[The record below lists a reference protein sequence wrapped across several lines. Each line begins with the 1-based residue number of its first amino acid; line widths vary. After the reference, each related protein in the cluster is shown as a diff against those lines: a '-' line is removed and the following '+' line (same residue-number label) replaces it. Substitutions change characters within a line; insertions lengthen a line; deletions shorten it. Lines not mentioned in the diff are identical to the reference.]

1 MKYKLLCIDVDGT
14 LACDDKSISRQN
26 IEALK
31 KADKAGIRIAIASS
45 RTPNSLNEIFKQIG
59 VSPLLICLN
68 GAYLEDDGKAILKH
82 TLTKEQLEKAY
93 QVIVENKT
101 YAAFST
107 PQFSI
112 RNNDVSNS
120 WKKQLEKGSLKAD
133 FIIAKDQDDYQNLV
147 FEYAQDIVKISILER
162 DKGKYQKVR
171 KELEELDL
179 YAVAMSDIDYVDVT
193 DKQVT
198 KGSAVKELA
207 KYLSIDVNEVIC
219 IGDNENDL
227 EMLEVAGLAVAMKNA
242 TKTIREKAD
251 VISDF
256 DNNHHG
262 VADVIEKYIL

>member
-31 KADKAGIRIAIASS
+31 KADKAGIRIAIASG

-112 RNNDVSNS
+112 RNND
-120 WKKQLEKGSLKAD
+120 QE
-133 FIIAKDQDDYQNLV
+133 DYQNLV

-227 EMLEVAGLAVAMKNA
+227 EMLEVAGLAVAAKNCRR
-242 TKTIREKAD
+242 KHFRLLSML
-251 VISDF
+251 V
-256 DNNHHG
+256 
-262 VADVIEKYIL
+262 

>member
-1 MKYKLLCIDVDGT
+1 M
-14 LACDDKSISRQN
+14 
-26 IEALK
+26 
-31 KADKAGIRIAIASS
+31 
-45 RTPNSLNEIFKQIG
+45 
-59 VSPLLICLN
+59 ICLN

-120 WKKQLEKGSLKAD
+120 WKKQIEKGSLKAD
-133 FIIAKDQDDYQNLV
+133 FIIAKDQEDYQNLV

-256 DNNHHG
+256 DNNHYG

>member
-1 MKYKLLCIDVDGT
+1 MVSKMKYKLLCIDVDGT

-31 KADKAGIRIAIASS
+31 KADKAGIRIAIASG
-45 RTPNSLNEIFKQIG
+45 RTPNSLNEIFKQI
-59 VSPLLICLN
+59 
-68 GAYLEDDGKAILKH
+68 AYLEDDGKAILKH

-120 WKKQLEKGSLKAD
+120 WKKQIEKGSLKAD
-133 FIIAKDQDDYQNLV
+133 FIIAKDQEDYQNLV

-256 DNNHHG
+256 DNNHYG

>member
-1 MKYKLLCIDVDGT
+1 MKQTSEHPPYFTKRFLQSSTD
-14 LACDDKSISRQN
+14 
-26 IEALK
+26 E
-31 KADKAGIRIAIASS
+31 RIFSS
-45 RTPNSLNEIFKQIG
+45 HS
-59 VSPLLICLN
+59 LLISP
-68 GAYLEDDGKAILKH
+68 
-82 TLTKEQLEKAY
+82 
-93 QVIVENKT
+93 V
-101 YAAFST
+101 
-107 PQFSI
+107 FSI
-112 RNNDVSNS
+112 VSIISCALFSIYSNNDVSNS

-133 FIIAKDQDDYQNLV
+133 FIIAKDQEDYQNLV

>member
-1 MKYKLLCIDVDGT
+1 M
-14 LACDDKSISRQN
+14 
-26 IEALK
+26 
-31 KADKAGIRIAIASS
+31 
-45 RTPNSLNEIFKQIG
+45 
-59 VSPLLICLN
+59 
-68 GAYLEDDGKAILKH
+68 
-82 TLTKEQLEKAY
+82 EKT
-93 QVIVENKT
+93 N
-101 YAAFST
+101 
-107 PQFSI
+107 
-112 RNNDVSNS
+112 R
-120 WKKQLEKGSLKAD
+120 KGSLKAD
-133 FIIAKDQDDYQNLV
+133 FIIAKDQEDYQNLV

-256 DNNHHG
+256 DNNHYG